1 MIRSIFLERNT
12 LYSYRQVK
20 KVTLIMSVFIRNI
33 PKLVAYVRKPAESI
47 LSTKKITTPIQQE
60 TLRYA
65 GTQAQEQMPIVFKIH
80 NGLLKK
86 LLPKEQE
93 QLDSIL
99 WDIKGF
105 RFKNL
110 PSVSHL
116 NENEREILVQQLNKF
131 HDVPAFVF
139 MSLGARPAMVTT
151 SSDILLKV
159 KSQNFDTLLRTLGEY
174 ENTFIFNKK
183 ATLEHLAQNRSFYTQ
198 RLNLPKNTPDE
209 DIYKILTGE
218 NSPLKDEKKGC
229 DLIGLLFGF
238 PKKNSMI
245 YKLERDTNLAV
256 SLRPT
261 PEKFK
266 KALLKELHSP
276 DCVYAKFDD
285 SFKKD
290 LEDTINSITT
300 VGHSRDLGLPYGY
313 TFVKFADETPEIV
326 KINQKL
332 RKILPK
338 LEKINAANKKARDD
352 ELISSL
358 ADELPQKELED
369 FIKSLQEELGKI
381 PKSTAAANPFEGF
394 I

>member
-1 MIRSIFLERNT
+1 M
-12 LYSYRQVK
+12 
-20 KVTLIMSVFIRNI
+20 
-33 PKLVAYVRKPAESI
+33 
-47 LSTKKITTPIQQE
+47 
-60 TLRYA
+60 
-65 GTQAQEQMPIVFKIH
+65 
-80 NGLLKK
+80 
-86 LLPKEQE
+86 
-93 QLDSIL
+93 
-99 WDIKGF
+99 
-105 RFKNL
+105 

-183 ATLEHLAQNRSFYTQ
+183 ATLEHISQNRSFYTQ

-218 NSPLKDEKKGC
+218 NSPLKDEKRGC

-276 DCVYAKFDD
+276 DCVYAKFDY

-313 TFVKFADETPEIV
+313 TFVKFADETQEIV

-332 RKILPK
+332 RKILPE

-381 PKSTAAANPFEGF
+381 QKSTAAANPFEGF